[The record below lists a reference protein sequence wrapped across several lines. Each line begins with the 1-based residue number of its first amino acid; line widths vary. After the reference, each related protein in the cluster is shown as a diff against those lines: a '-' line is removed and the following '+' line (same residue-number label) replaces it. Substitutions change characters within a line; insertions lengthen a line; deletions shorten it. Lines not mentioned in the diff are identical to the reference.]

1 MAHISGFMREDEAN
15 FLAYAACRAS
25 EDQFFRYSGALTAYI
40 HAGNALYAMD
50 PERWRSMSEVLSEGV
65 RRDLAASSAYYQA
78 HHTSLRDGR

>member
-1 MAHISGFMREDEAN
+1 M
-15 FLAYAACRAS
+15 
-25 EDQFFRYSGALTAYI
+25 FRYSGTLTAYI